1 MTDTIEIE
9 LPNSPMNTVTDFTN
23 NLSYTSFSWSKDET
37 KVPDQNQQEAA
48 KDPTATNRW
57 PRALL
62 VLTAVIAVS
71 ALGVAVVTEFVL
83 KSECPHNEILIL
95 ELEGINS
102 RLQNDIQLYNALTER
117 TSAFEEQLLFERAK
131 LQTLAENTSTLKE
144 QLLIEREER
153 AKLQSSLTVSLKI
166 QESLQAENEI
176 LKAEH
181 VTINKDVSTLIDS
194 LQAEQLKTAQSQV
207 NYYQLDH

>member
-83 KSECPHNEILIL
+83 KSECPHNEVTETVQCCIVRVC
-95 ELEGINS
+95 GS
-102 RLQNDIQLYNALTER
+102 RVRKYYAVFFDDIKY
-117 TSAFEEQLLFERAK
+117 
-131 LQTLAENTSTLKE
+131 LKK
-144 QLLIEREER
+144 Q
-153 AKLQSSLTVSLKI
+153 
-166 QESLQAENEI
+166 
-176 LKAEH
+176 
-181 VTINKDVSTLIDS
+181 
-194 LQAEQLKTAQSQV
+194 
-207 NYYQLDH
+207 